1 MRFRLIIF
9 KNVSISTTIIIE
21 NSTVLSSKYHL
32 LESLSIETSDLKNNP
47 LRVIKLKNIMKE
59 LTSVLEYNEIEM
71 DIVCWGSRGKII
83 IH

>member
-21 NSTVLSSKYHL
+21 NSTVLSSKYHF

-59 LTSVLEYNEIEM
+59 LTSVLEYNEI
-71 DIVCWGSRGKII
+71 
-83 IH
+83 